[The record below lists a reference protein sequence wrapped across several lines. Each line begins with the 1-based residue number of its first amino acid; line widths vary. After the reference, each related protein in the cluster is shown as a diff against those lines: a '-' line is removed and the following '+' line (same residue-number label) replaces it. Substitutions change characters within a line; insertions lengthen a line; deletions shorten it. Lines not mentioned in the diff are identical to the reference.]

1 MSNPQLSAKLI
12 LDTGQYTQALNKI
25 RNDTNSMTGGL
36 SKSIGDLQKDFK
48 GLTDTVP
55 ALGSAMK
62 LVTNPITVA
71 SGAFIKIGTD
81 IINAERNADT
91 LQSTIQAG
99 ESIYTTFLNNIQ
111 DADFSNFIDG
121 LINSADAAKD
131 LYDALDSLGTFK
143 LASSVD
149 SAKLSLEFEKV
160 RLAYKKG
167 EIDKEEYNKRIN
179 QLSQEQTKLTNK
191 EIKLTENAAR
201 KTIESE
207 AKAAGVKS
215 EMLERVLTGL
225 KSQEDAT
232 KRKEQIKKEL
242 KITENAINDQLRHQG
257 REELHLKP
265 ETSEKYKEEWKTLT
279 FLQNPDDYK
288 KLTDAIALRTQAI
301 NLQTDAIR
309 KQNRYLKRD
318 DEQTTNSTTSKSTTS
333 KSSAPRQIEVRSSTL
348 GLDNKQL
355 MGDINLPELSTTFD
369 APLLDEYADKLQR
382 VIDLLKVFPDV
393 KTDLDYNELWSL
405 NGQALEEYM
414 TELTND
420 LIEEQNA
427 IDNKKQHEEQMAKTA
442 NTASKMSNA
451 FSSASSSLAQF
462 GEQSKAAA
470 AVSKSLMIASAI
482 GQLVAQFAS
491 IPKGAEI
498 WSWIAGT
505 VAGTATLITTVASL
519 KGLQTGGI
527 VQGKGTAYSDSVPVA
542 LSAGEMVL
550 NAREQ
555 RNLFNLLA
563 HPGYTG
569 MGETITTIS
578 GQDINIVS
586 DNFYRMNAA
595 LV

>member
-25 RNDTNSMTGGL
+25 RNETNSMSGGL

-55 ALGSAMK
+55 AFGSAMK

-71 SGAFIKIGTD
+71 SGAFVKIGTD
-81 IINAERNADT
+81 IINAERNADA

-179 QLSQEQTKLTNK
+179 HLSQEQIKLTNK
-191 EIKLTENAAR
+191 EIALTNNAAR
-201 KTIESE
+201 KTINSA
-207 AKAAGVKS
+207 AKDAGVDPKV
-215 EMLERVLTGL
+215 LERVLTGL

-232 KRKEQIKKEL
+232 TRMNQIKKEL

-257 REELHLKP
+257 KELVHLKP
-265 ETSEKYKEEWKTLT
+265 ETSKKYKDEWKALML
-279 FLQNPDDYK
+279 LQNPDDYK
-288 KLTDAIALRTQAI
+288 KLTDAIGLRTQAI

-309 KQNRYLKRD
+309 KQNKYLKRD
-318 DEQTTNSTTSKSTTS
+318 DEQTTNSTTSKP
-333 KSSAPRQIEVRSSTL
+333 SAPRQIEVRSSTL

-355 MGDINLPELSTTFD
+355 MADIKMPELSTTFD

-405 NGQALEEYM
+405 NGQALEDYM
-414 TELTND
+414 TKLTND

-451 FSSASSSLAQF
+451 FSSASTSLAQF

-470 AVSKSLMIASAI
+470 AVSKSLMIASSI

>member
-25 RNDTNSMTGGL
+25 RSETNSMSGGL
-36 SKSIGDLQKDFK
+36 SKSIGNLQKDFK
-48 GLTDTVP
+48 SLTDTIP

-71 SGAFIKIGTD
+71 SGAFVKIGTD
-81 IINAERNADT
+81 MIKAERNADT

-99 ESIYTTFLNNIQ
+99 ESIYTTFLNNLQ

-143 LASSVD
+143 LASSID
-149 SAKLSLEFEKV
+149 AAKLDLEFEKV

-167 EIDKEEYNKRIN
+167 TISKEEYNKRIN
-179 QLSQEQTKLTNK
+179 QLSQEQVRLTNK
-191 EIKLTENAAR
+191 EIKLTQKAAYA
-201 KTIESE
+201 TIES
-207 AKAAGVKS
+207 AARDNGVDPNVLK
-215 EMLERVLTGL
+215 RVLTGI

-232 KRKEQIKKEL
+232 TRMNEIRKKVKQSED
-242 KITENAINDQLRHQG
+242 NANDLLRHRGQAAV
-257 REELHLKP
+257 HFTP
-265 ETSEKYKEEWKTLT
+265 ETSQYAEEWKALKL
-279 FLQNPDDYK
+279 LQNPDDYK
-288 KLTDAIALRTQAI
+288 KLTDAINLRTQAI
-301 NLQTDAIR
+301 NLQTEAIR
-309 KQNRYLKRD
+309 KQSRYLKRD
-318 DEQTTNSTTSKSTTS
+318 DEQTTKKTTSSTV
-333 KSSAPRQIEVRSSTL
+333 KSSGPRQIEVRSGSL
-348 GLDNKQL
+348 GLDSKQL
-355 MGDINLPELSTTFD
+355 MADIKMPELSTTFD

-382 VIDLLKVFPDV
+382 VIDLLKAFPDV

-405 NGQALEEYM
+405 NGQALEDYM
-414 TELTND
+414 TKLTND

-442 NTASKMSNA
+442 NTANKMSNA
-451 FSSASSSLAQF
+451 FSSASTSLAQF

-491 IPKGAEI
+491 VPKGAEI

>member
-12 LDTGQYTQALNKI
+12 LETGQYTQALNKI
-25 RNDTNSMTGGL
+25 RNETNSMTGGL

-71 SGAFIKIGTD
+71 SGAFVKIGTD

-99 ESIYTTFLNNIQ
+99 ESIYATFLNNIQ

-179 QLSQEQTKLTNK
+179 RLSQEQTKLTNK
-191 EIKLTENAAR
+191 EIALTNKAANA
-201 KTIESE
+201 TIKSA
-207 AKAAGVKS
+207 AKDAGVKP
-215 EMLERVLTGL
+215 EALVRVLTGL

-232 KRKEQIKKEL
+232 TRMEQIKKEL
-242 KITENAINDQLRHQG
+242 KKQDDAVNDMLRHQG
-257 REELHLKP
+257 RELLHSTP
-265 ETSEKYKEEWKTLT
+265 ATSKYAEEWKALKL
-279 FLQNPDDYK
+279 LQNPDDYK

-309 KQNRYLKRD
+309 NQNRYLKRD
-318 DEQTTNSTTSKSTTS
+318 DERTTNSTTSNPTPV
-333 KSSAPRQIEVRSSTL
+333 KSSTPRQIEVRSSTL

-355 MGDINLPELSTTFD
+355 MTDINLPELSTTFD

-414 TELTND
+414 TKLTND

-442 NTASKMSNA
+442 DTASKMSNA